1 MHDAVTTFLFT
12 DIEGSTRL
20 WEQEPERMRPALARH
35 DAVVRAAVEKHAGR
49 VVKMTGD
56 GLHAAFADPVD
67 AIHAALNLQQ
77 AMAVEQ
83 ADGFELRVR
92 CGIHAGP
99 SEGRDNDFYGT
110 VVNRAAR
117 IMGAA
122 HGGQMLVSQVVADLV
137 APRLPG
143 AVTLRDLGLVRLR
156 DLASPERLHQ
166 LMAPGMRSEFP
177 ALRSL
182 EGIPN
187 NLPQALSS
195 FVGRGRELTAVRK
208 LLAQHRLVTLVGM
221 GGLGKTRLSLH
232 VGAESLEDYRDGV
245 WLVELG
251 PLQEAHRVALT
262 VATTLGVREE
272 GGRPIE
278 EALARHVKD
287 RAMLVILDNCEHLLE
302 SAAGAAKLLLSSGGE
317 MRVLATSREPLH
329 LAGECTHVM
338 SGLAVPGPREA
349 LVADSAGQFEAVRL
363 FVDRAAAA
371 SPGFDLNADNVT
383 SIAAICNRL
392 DGIPLAI
399 ELAAARARTISVAQ
413 IASRVKDRFR
423 LLTAGD
429 PTALP
434 RQRTLRAMIDWS
446 HDLLPEP
453 ERVMFRRLAV
463 FAGSWTLEAAEFVCA
478 GDIVRADAVLD
489 LLSRLVE
496 KSLVGFDEPSQRY
509 RMLETVHEYAVERL
523 VASED
528 ATAVGD
534 RHLEFFVAFAAIAKP
549 RLAGPERREAL
560 ARLDAERENILS
572 AHEWAGRSPQFAAQ
586 DLELVDAVKLY
597 WAHRGLLELG
607 HRLTEEALARAGA
620 QQASSLRAGVM
631 FNLGQFRYFMGRYA
645 QARESLEESVR
656 MARAL
661 GDSHVLGGALQTLGL
676 VAIGQ
681 DDLAS
686 ARPWLEEAVTVLAAG
701 GDKRW
706 LAGAVNALAMLLRV
720 ESEFVRAKPLYQQA
734 VDLARES
741 GDREAES
748 VGLLNLAMLC
758 LECGDAAGGRHMLAG
773 ALAIA
778 AEIGSSHARQSG
790 LEVCAGLAADE
801 QEWAR
806 AARFYGAAESSS
818 AATGARRDTTDER
831 FLAPRIAQARR
842 SLGDKEYAAASAA
855 GMALTLE
862 RASEEA
868 RAGLS
873 AVAAARPG

>member
-1 MHDAVTTFLFT
+1 
-12 DIEGSTRL
+12 
-20 WEQEPERMRPALARH
+20 
-35 DAVVRAAVEKHAGR
+35 
-49 VVKMTGD
+49 MTGD
-56 GLHAAFADPVD
+56 GLHAAFTDPLD
-67 AIHAALNLQQ
+67 ALNAALNLQQ
-77 AMAVEQ
+77 ALAVAQ
-83 ADGFELRVR
+83 ADGVELRVR
-92 CGIHAGP
+92 CGVHAGP

-122 HGGQMLVSQVVADLV
+122 HGGQILVSQVVADLV
-137 APRLPG
+137 ASRLPP

-166 LMAPGMRSEFP
+166 LLAPCMRSDFP
-177 ALRSL
+177 VLRSL
-182 EGIPN
+182 EGTPN

-195 FVGRGRELTAVRK
+195 FVGRARDITEVRK
-208 LLAQHRLVTLVGM
+208 LLQQHRLVTLVGM
-221 GGLGKTRLSLH
+221 GGFGKTRLSLH
-232 VGAESLEDYRDGV
+232 VGAESLEEYRDGV

-251 PLQEAHRVALT
+251 PLQEAPRVGLA
-262 VATTLGVREE
+262 VASTLGVKEE

-287 RAMLVILDNCEHLLE
+287 RALLVILDNCEHLVE
-302 SAAGAAKLLLSSGGE
+302 SAAAVARLLLSSGAKV
-317 MRVLATSREPLH
+317 RVLATSREPLH
-329 LAGECTHVM
+329 IAGESTHVVA
-338 SGLAVPGPREA
+338 GLTVPGPREA
-349 LVADSAGQFEAVRL
+349 LVAESAGQFEAVRL

-371 SPGFDLNADNVT
+371 SPGFTLNAENVT
-383 SIAAICNRL
+383 SVAAICNRL

-399 ELAAARARTISVAQ
+399 ELAAARARSISVAQ
-413 IASRVKDRFR
+413 IATRVKDRFR

-446 HDLLPEP
+446 HDLLPET

-463 FAGSWTLEAAEFVCA
+463 FTGTWTLDAAEFVCA
-478 GDIVRADAVLD
+478 GDLVRADAVLD
-489 LLSRLVE
+489 LISRLVE

-523 VASED
+523 VASDD
-528 ATAVGD
+528 AAAVGD
-534 RHLEFFVAFAAIAKP
+534 RHLDFFVALATLAKP
-549 RLAGPERREAL
+549 RLAGPERRATL
-560 ARLDAERENILS
+560 ASLDAERENILS
-572 AHEWAGRSPQFAAQ
+572 AHEWAGRSPRFAAQ
-586 DLELVDAVKLY
+586 GLKLVDAVKLY

-607 HRLTEEALARAGA
+607 HRLTAEALARPGA
-620 QQASSLRAGVM
+620 QETSSLRAGVM

-645 QARESLEESVR
+645 EARESLEASVR
-656 MARAL
+656 MAREL
-661 GDSHVLGGALQTLGL
+661 EDSHILGGALQTLGL

-720 ESEFVRAKPLYQQA
+720 EGEFAGAKPLYQQA
-734 VDLARES
+734 VELARES

-758 LECGDAAGGRHMLAG
+758 LEGGDAAGGRFMLSA

-778 AEIGSSHARQSG
+778 AETSSSHARQSG

-801 QEWAR
+801 QEWQR

-818 AATGARRDTTDER
+818 AVTGARRDTTDEK
-831 FLAPRIAQARR
+831 FLAPRIARARR
-842 SLGDKEYAAASAA
+842 ALGEREFAAAS
-855 GMALTLE
+855 GEGTKLSLE

-868 RAGLS
+868 RAWLS
-873 AVAAARPG
+873 AVAAVRPA